1 MDVQQTEPSSMSLR
15 EAAQVA
21 AMAATIAPSLPPV
34 APAAPP
40 PAQSA
45 PVTPEGGT
53 PTDAT
58 PDPDQQA
65 QSTTRAILD
74 YASRHREQ
82 LLLNIWRMSRNSIE
96 RGSRDHWTPSPSA
109 LDALRHEDDGKAI
122 DEFDAARQA
131 RLHVAERRDPRAW
144 VLPSDQKDFPTA
156 VKFVNALQLAGVEVH
171 RAPRAFTWR
180 GKRYRKD

>member
-1 MDVQQTEPSSMSLR
+1 MSLR

-74 YASRHREQ
+74 YA
-82 LLLNIWRMSRNSIE
+82 
-96 RGSRDHWTPSPSA
+96 A
-109 LDALRHEDDGKAI
+109 
-122 DEFDAARQA
+122 QA
-131 RLHVAERRDPRAW
+131 RSTLTQFEE
-144 VLPSDQKDFPTA
+144 
-156 VKFVNALQLAGVEVH
+156 QLAGLLADTHTEIDLVEDTPPTE
-171 RAPRAFTWR
+171 APGEEKPAGDPPPGLTPR
-180 GKRYRKD
+180 